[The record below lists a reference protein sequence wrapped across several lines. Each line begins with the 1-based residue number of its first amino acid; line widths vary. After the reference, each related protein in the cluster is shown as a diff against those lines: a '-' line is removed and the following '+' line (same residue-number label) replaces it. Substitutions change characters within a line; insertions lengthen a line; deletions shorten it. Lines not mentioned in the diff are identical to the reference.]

1 MEVRDPVHGV
11 IPIDRDEIAIVD
23 HPFVQRLRNI
33 KQTGFSHLPFPG
45 ATHTRYAHVLGAMHL
60 AGVAFDAI
68 SKDKKLPAEAR
79 KRLRSAVRLAAL
91 CHDLGHA
98 PFSHCTE
105 FAMPPLADLGIE
117 FYDRSVPRGRK
128 AHHEDYTI
136 AILERTSLAELIGR
150 TFPFDARHIAAL
162 ISDDVAVTDDF
173 FTVGGLDWRRVLA
186 QLVSGEIDVDRLDY
200 LRRDS
205 YFTGARYGQIDAD
218 WILSNLV
225 AVPHEGTM
233 SLALD
238 SRAIYAF
245 DDFLIARHHMF
256 LQVYFHHKSVV
267 FEEMLKRYVTSKVST
282 LVVPSALDDYL
293 QFDDIALEMHLRQ
306 ATNIWARRIVE
317 RRPWRRVLEKHGA
330 PDEVDLEAEKS
341 TLFDAGIGVIHTA
354 STGRLS
360 RYTGPGPKKAPPI
373 LVLDRMP
380 GQPVERVRPLSE
392 ASDVFD
398 RYADVRRI
406 ARLYVAPEEVGK
418 ARQALGL
425 PTS

>member
-11 IPIDRDEIAIVD
+11 IPIERDELAIVD

-45 ATHTRYAHVLGAMHL
+45 ATHTRYAHVLGCMHL
-60 AGVAFDAI
+60 AGVAFDVIA
-68 SKDKKLPAEAR
+68 KDARLSPEAR

-105 FAMPPLADLGIE
+105 FAMPMLSDLGVG
-117 FYDRSVPRGRK
+117 FYGAGVRDRK

-150 TFPFDARHIAAL
+150 TFPFDARHVAAL
-162 ISDDVAVTDDF
+162 ISDDVAVEDDF
-173 FTVGGLDWRRVLA
+173 FDEDGLDWRRVLA

-218 WILSNLV
+218 WIISNLV

-267 FEEMLKRYVTSKVST
+267 FEEMLKRYVTSTGST
-282 LVVPSALDDYL
+282 LVVPSSLDAYL
-293 QFDDIALEMHLRQ
+293 AFDDIALEMHLRN
-306 ATNIWARRIVE
+306 ATNSWARRIVE
-317 RRPWRRVLEKHGA
+317 HRPWRRVLEKHGT
-330 PDEVDLEAEKS
+330 PEDVDLEIEKAV
-341 TLFDAGIGVIHTA
+341 LFGAGIGVIHTA

-360 RYTGPGPKKAPPI
+360 RYSGLGPKKAPPI

-380 GQPVERVRPLSE
+380 GQPVERVRPLSD
-392 ASDVFD
+392 ASDVFQ

-418 ARQALGL
+418 ARHALGL
-425 PTS
+425 PVA